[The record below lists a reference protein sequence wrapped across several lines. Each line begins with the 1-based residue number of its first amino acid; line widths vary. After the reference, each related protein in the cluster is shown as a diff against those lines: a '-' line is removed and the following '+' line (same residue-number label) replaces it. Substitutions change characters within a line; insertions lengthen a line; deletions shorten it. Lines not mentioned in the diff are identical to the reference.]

1 VSDPRLRPE
10 ELGEIAALPA
20 DDPRRR
26 AVEAD
31 PIARA
36 QLRAYLDFVAPGRLP
51 EGADVAAAEARLLAA
66 LERELGVALEPVVD
80 PGRAPTLA
88 PRRSPGGLFSWITV
102 PAWRPAL
109 AVAGALVVIA
119 GGWLWTAPRGGREQ
133 PNLRG
138 PAAPITPGPW
148 RAEPSVE
155 AAGAGQVRLKWN
167 AAPGATRYA
176 VVFLAADLHE
186 LARVDDRTETEFLL
200 AGDALPAGLVPGQ
213 SVLWRADAFQGAD
226 EVGRSATV
234 PLTIP

>member
-1 VSDPRLRPE
+1 MSAPRLRSE

-31 PIARA
+31 PIAAA

-51 EGADVAAAEARLLAA
+51 EGANVAAAEAGLLAA
-66 LERELGVALEPVVD
+66 LERELGVTLGPGVD
-80 PGRAPTLA
+80 PGHATEPATRKSLA
-88 PRRSPGGLFSWITV
+88 GLFSWIV
-102 PAWRPAL
+102 APAWRPAL

-148 RAEPSVE
+148 EAGLKAE
-155 AAGAGQVRLKWN
+155 AAGAGRIRLKWN